1 MAEDQFWQPQCPRRI
16 GDRPFTYCYP
26 DLQTSRDFCLDLSYS
41 SHRLPSARTAPGIFT
56 PKIFA
61 KHLNCYHF
69 RMAVQEAVRFSRRR
83 QPNINFVVF
92 FSLLARLQ
100 LHSQEKPRSAAIR
113 VPVLASK
120 PLG

>member
-41 SHRLPSARTAPGIFT
+41 SHRLPSARTASGIFT

-61 KHLNCYHF
+61 KHLNCYEYLRRVGNTHF
-69 RMAVQEAVRFSRRR
+69 VAERAKSGLVA
-83 QPNINFVVF
+83 
-92 FSLLARLQ
+92 
-100 LHSQEKPRSAAIR
+100 KR
-113 VPVLASK
+113 VKDWPYSYA
-120 PLG
+120 